1 MKKNNEWMKIL
12 IFLPVLLF
20 ALLIGWVAVNELKT
34 KESGEGIFKET
45 GTTAMAES
53 SITETVSKPQKET
66 SPLIL
71 ETEEVLTESQEETQ
85 DSSPVNLLFSG
96 DILLS
101 SYVTDAYDNAGS
113 ISGVLDEA
121 YQKEISQS
129 DIFMANQEFPF
140 SDRGAAAADKQYT
153 FRLTPSRVSMMQE
166 IGVDI
171 VTLANNH
178 TLDFGTDA
186 LVDTAATL
194 DGAGI
199 KYVGAGANM
208 ERARQ
213 LQTIEVRGKTIGF
226 LAASRVYPDP
236 DWVAN
241 SKKPGMVSGYDPT
254 ILLEEIKNAQDLCD
268 YLVVYVHWGIER
280 NETPEEY
287 QRSLGKKIIDAGADL
302 VIGSHPHVLQ
312 GVEYYNG
319 KPICYSLGNFIF
331 GSSIP
336 RTALLKVQVDMS
348 QQSTTLSLV
357 PGTSKLGYTRE
368 LTDAKEI
375 QDFYQN
381 YQEISFGISVDEN
394 GGIHNNGN

>member
-1 MKKNNEWMKIL
+1 MKKNSEWMKIL

-20 ALLIGWVAVNELKT
+20 ALLIGWIAVNELKT
-34 KESGEGIFKET
+34 KEGGEEITKET
-45 GTTAMAES
+45 SSVTEIES
-53 SITETVSKPQKET
+53 SILQAVS
-66 SPLIL
+66 
-71 ETEEVLTESQEETQ
+71 ESQEETSPLVLDTEGVSQ
-85 DSSPVNLLFSG
+85 ESKEETEDTSPVNLLFAG

-101 SYVTDAYDNAGS
+101 NHVTTAYDNAGG
-113 ISGVLDEA
+113 INGVLDEG
-121 YQKEISQS
+121 YQAEISQS
-129 DIFMANQEFPF
+129 DIFMANEEFPF
-140 SDRGAAAADKQYT
+140 SDRGSAAEDKQYT
-153 FRLTPSRVSMMQE
+153 FRLTPSRVTMMQE

-178 TLDFGTDA
+178 TLDYGTDA

-213 LQTIEVRGKTIGF
+213 LQTIEVRGNIIGF

-241 SKKPGMVSGYDPT
+241 SKKPGMVSGYDPS
-254 ILLEEIKNAQDLCD
+254 ILLEEIKAAQDLCD

-287 QRSLGKKIIDAGADL
+287 QRSLGKKIIDAGADI

-336 RTALLKVQVDMS
+336 KTALLQVQVDVS
-348 QQSTTLSLV
+348 QQNATLSLI
-357 PGTSKLGYTRE
+357 PGTSKSGYTRE
-368 LTDAKEI
+368 LTDTKEI
-375 QDFYQN
+375 QDFYQY
-381 YQEISFGISVDEN
+381 YQGISFGISVDEN
-394 GGIHNNGN
+394 GVINNSES